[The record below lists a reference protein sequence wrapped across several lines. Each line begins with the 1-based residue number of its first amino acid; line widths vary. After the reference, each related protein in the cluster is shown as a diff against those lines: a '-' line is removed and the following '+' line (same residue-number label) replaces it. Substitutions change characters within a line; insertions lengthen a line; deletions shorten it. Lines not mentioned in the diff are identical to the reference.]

1 MTKGTP
7 SRRLAANAGRNRS
20 CFRERG
26 PYKAGVDLWEVS
38 PLRRVRWE
46 NGWTGDHFANRIGCN
61 PGYLSCVENGKVPMS
76 VFVKTRLRQLFPDKA
91 DALILAQE
99 MWRSE
104 NGRIKLLEKAAR
116 LKRTEREKKLRELG
130 QQVLETRGEQ
140 QQQVKE

>member
-1 MTKGTP
+1 
-7 SRRLAANAGRNRS
+7 
-20 CFRERG
+20 
-26 PYKAGVDLWEVS
+26 
-38 PLRRVRWE
+38 
-46 NGWTGDHFANRIGCN
+46 
-61 PGYLSCVENGKVPMS
+61 MS